1 MCSFLCEEYWSQHH
15 SYTSN
20 SSLKSDRAS
29 LHWRT
34 IGISSADYAAT
45 KFCNQFQN
53 QFRAKNLKVLLTVI
67 EPFHLCLS
75 LYLRQQNSHHVSFTA
90 FLSRCFFIHKRATV
104 AL

>member
-15 SYTSN
+15 SHTSN

-45 KFCNQFQN
+45 KFCNQF
-53 QFRAKNLKVLLTVI
+53 RAKNLKVLHTVI
-67 EPFHLCLS
+67 EPFPLCLS
-75 LYLRQQNSHHVSFTA
+75 LYLHQQNSHHVSFTA
-90 FLSRCFFIHKRATV
+90 FLSRCFLIHKRATV